1 MFYFILFFIFIFG
14 AIIGSFL
21 NCLVWRLHEKKT
33 ILGRSMCLHCRKQ
46 IAWYDNIPILSFV
59 ILKGKCRHCGKKISW
74 QYPAVEIITGALF
87 AIAFLINFEFSIL
100 NFQIIFNFSISK
112 LLTFNFLLSTARD
125 WFIISIMIIIFIYD
139 LRWYLILD
147 VITLPACLIVFIFN
161 LLLGFN
167 WQNLL
172 ISGIIGGSFFLFQFV
187 ISRGKWIG
195 GGDIRLG
202 LLMGLALGWPMIL
215 TALYIAYISGSIIGI
230 YLLAAKKKKWGS
242 RIPFGVFL
250 TTATVISLFW
260 GEELVSW
267 YWSLFI

>member
-1 MFYFILFFIFIFG
+1 M
-14 AIIGSFL
+14 
-21 NCLVWRLHEKKT
+21 CPCCHKK
-33 ILGRSMCLHCRKQ
+33 
-46 IAWYDNIPILSFV
+46 IAWHDNIPIFSFI
-59 ILKGKCRHCGKKISW
+59 ILRGKCRHCGKKISW
-74 QYPAVEIITGALF
+74 QYPAVEFITGALF
-87 AIAFLINFEFSIL
+87 VIAVISDWKLVIGDGELIIT
-100 NFQIIFNFSISK
+100 QITNYTRQASTSK
-112 LLTFNFLLSTARD
+112 LLITIIRD

-147 VITLPACLIVFIFN
+147 VVTLPACLIVFIFN

-172 ISGIIGGSFFLFQFV
+172 ISGIIGGSFFLLQFV

-215 TALYIAYISGSIIGI
+215 TALYIAYISGSIIGV
-230 YLLAAKKKKWGS
+230 YLLIFKKKELSSK
-242 RIPFGVFL
+242 IPFGVFL

-260 GEELVSW
+260 GEGLVAW
-267 YWSLFI
+267 YWGLFI